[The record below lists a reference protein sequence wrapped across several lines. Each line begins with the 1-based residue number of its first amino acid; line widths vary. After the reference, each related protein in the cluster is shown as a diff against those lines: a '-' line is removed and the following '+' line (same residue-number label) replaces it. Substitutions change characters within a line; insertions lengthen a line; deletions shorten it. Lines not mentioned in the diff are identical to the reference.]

1 MIFQHNII
9 TGRTIEDVWRDSM
22 WCCIR
27 NGYSYTVEQG
37 SYKGQLRKQLDYLV
51 AIIDEPAI
59 RPLAVKVSEGLGFS
73 SPTSELKII
82 DYFANYL
89 MSDVVPTNTQYTY
102 GQFITSQIDQVIN
115 KLKNSNGNT
124 NQATITIG
132 NEKSIYLE
140 DPPCLRLIDFKVVN
154 GFLNMNLFFRS
165 WDCFAAMPENLGGL
179 QLLKEYVLSYFPQFK
194 DGKIIAYSSGIH
206 LYEMYFPLVNQLNVD
221 KIPIQKKE

>member
-9 TGRTIEDVWRDSM
+9 TGKTIDDVWRDSM

-27 NGYSYTVEQG
+27 NGYFYTVEQG
-37 SYKGQLRKQLDYLV
+37 SYKGQLRKQLDYV
-51 AIIDEPAI
+51 VIIVEQPGSK
-59 RPLAVKVSEGLGFS
+59 PLAVKVPETLGFS
-73 SPTSELKII
+73 SPTSETKIYN
-82 DYFANYL
+82 YFINYL
-89 MSDVVPTNTQYTY
+89 ISDAIPQNTQYTY

-132 NEKSIYLE
+132 NEKSVYLE

-154 GFLNMNLFFRS
+154 KRLNMHLFFRS
-165 WDCFAAMPENLGGL
+165 WDLFSALPENLGGL
-179 QLLKEYVLSYFPQFK
+179 QLLKEYVLSFLPQFE

-206 LYEMYFPLVNQLNVD
+206 LYEMYFPLANQLCID
-221 KIPIQKKE
+221 KINY

>member
-9 TGRTIEDVWRDSM
+9 TGKTIDDVWRDSM

-27 NGYSYTVEQG
+27 NGYFYTVEQG
-37 SYKGQLRKQLDYLV
+37 SYKGQLRKQLDYV
-51 AIIDEPAI
+51 VIIVEQPGSK
-59 RPLAVKVSEGLGFS
+59 PLAVKVPETLGFS
-73 SPTSELKII
+73 SPTSETKIYN
-82 DYFANYL
+82 YFINYL
-89 MSDVVPTNTQYTY
+89 ISDAAPQNTQYTY

-132 NEKSIYLE
+132 NEKSVYLE

-154 GFLNMNLFFRS
+154 KRLDMHLFFRS
-165 WDCFAAMPENLGGL
+165 WDLFSALPENLGGL
-179 QLLKEYVLSYFPQFK
+179 QLLKEYVLSFLPQFE

-206 LYEMYFPLVNQLNVD
+206 LYEMYFPLANQLCID
-221 KIPIQKKE
+221 KINY

>member
-9 TGRTIEDVWRDSM
+9 TGKTIDDVWRDSM

-27 NGYSYTVEQG
+27 NGYFYTVEQG
-37 SYKGQLRKQLDYLV
+37 SYKGQLRKQLDYV
-51 AIIDEPAI
+51 VIIVEQPGSK
-59 RPLAVKVSEGLGFS
+59 PLAVKVPETLGFS
-73 SPTSELKII
+73 SPTSETKIYN
-82 DYFANYL
+82 YFINYL
-89 MSDVVPTNTQYTY
+89 ISDAVPQNTQYTY

-132 NEKSIYLE
+132 NEKSVYLE

-154 GFLNMNLFFRS
+154 KRLDMHLFFRS
-165 WDCFAAMPENLGGL
+165 WDLFSALPENLGGL
-179 QLLKEYVLSYFPQFK
+179 QLLKEYVLSFLPQFE

-206 LYEMYFPLVNQLNVD
+206 LYEMYFPLANQLCID
-221 KIPIQKKE
+221 KINY

>member
-1 MIFQHNII
+1 LIFQHNII

-115 KLKNSNGNT
+115 KLKNTHMGN
-124 NQATITIG
+124 
-132 NEKSIYLE
+132 L
-140 DPPCLRLIDFKVVN
+140 
-154 GFLNMNLFFRS
+154 
-165 WDCFAAMPENLGGL
+165 
-179 QLLKEYVLSYFPQFK
+179 
-194 DGKIIAYSSGIH
+194 
-206 LYEMYFPLVNQLNVD
+206 
-221 KIPIQKKE
+221 